1 MRSSLDLQSRECMTD
16 VALVILVVALTKTAI
31 ETLGGTCPPSLHAIG
46 ESLGTA
52 RWPLGEKAN
61 PMQHELLSGQVLL
74 FQYGS
79 NMSEQRLG
87 AKIREHSTYAPPS
100 AQLDLQLLGAACLR
114 HWQFA
119 LDLYSAK
126 QECLVADIVEGE
138 DDDEVWGALYRLDR
152 ELVVRSD
159 RSRSV
164 LDRIEGH
171 RTEVDPENYH
181 PITVTVWLNGEP
193 RDAHTY
199 VGGEDARRRCSVE
212 HPEALPHPDYSRAI
226 LKGARSVGLPSDY
239 IQALIAEIE
248 SRRPAGE

>member
-1 MRSSLDLQSRECMTD
+1 MTAKRSAKPT
-16 VALVILVVALTKTAI
+16 
-31 ETLGGTCPPSLHAIG
+31 
-46 ESLGTA
+46 
-52 RWPLGEKAN
+52 
-61 PMQHELLSGQVLL
+61 QHESPSGQILL

-87 AKIREHSTYAPPS
+87 SKMREHSTYAPPG
-100 AQLDLQLLGAACLR
+100 AQLDLQLLGAACLL

-119 LDLYSAK
+119 LDLYSAR

-152 ELVVRSD
+152 DLVIPSD

-181 PITVTVWLNGEP
+181 PITVTVSLNGKP
-193 RDAHTY
+193 RDACTY
-199 VGGEDARRRCSVE
+199 VGGEDARRRCSVD
-212 HPEALPHPDYSRAI
+212 HPEALPRADYWRAI
-226 LKGARSVGLPSDY
+226 LEGARSVGLPSDY